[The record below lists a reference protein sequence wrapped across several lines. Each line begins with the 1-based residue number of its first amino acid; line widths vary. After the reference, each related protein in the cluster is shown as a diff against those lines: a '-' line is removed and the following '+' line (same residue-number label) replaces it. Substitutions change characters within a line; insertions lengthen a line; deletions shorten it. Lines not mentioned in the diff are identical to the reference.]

1 MKLHEYQAKELFDK
15 WNIPVPTSV
24 LITDKNRA
32 AEKIQSM
39 KTSPPWVVKAQV
51 HAGGRGKAGGVKL
64 VTSAEEAA
72 SAIDDL
78 FGARLVTH
86 QTGTEGAVVRKVL
99 FEEGLQIVR
108 EFYLSVTIDRAAGR
122 PIVIFSPSGGMD
134 IEALAVSAPEA
145 IFREHVDPALGWMP
159 YQTRKIAYRID
170 PLPEPGVI
178 KQLGKMIV
186 NLYNLFISCDCSL
199 VEINPLVITASGRV
213 VAADAKVDVD
223 NNALFRQKELASIYD
238 FSEMDP
244 LERKAD
250 EFDLSYI
257 RLDGSVGCMV
267 NGAGLAMA
275 TMDVIQAAG
284 ARPANF
290 LDVGGGAGEEKIGKG
305 LEIILSDNR
314 VKAILINIFGGILRC
329 DVLANGVCSAASKV
343 SVEVPMIV
351 RLRGT
356 NAEEGAAILKK
367 SGLSFRVAGNLA
379 EAAALVKEVIGE
391 N

>member
-1 MKLHEYQAKELFDK
+1 MKLHEYQAKELFNK
-15 WNIPVPTSV
+15 WSIPVPTGV
-24 LITDKNRA
+24 LITDKDRA
-32 AEKIQSM
+32 AEKVQSM
-39 KTSPPWVVKAQV
+39 GTSPPWVVKAQI

-64 VTSAEEAA
+64 VNSAEEAA
-72 SAIDDL
+72 SAVGDL

-86 QTGTEGAVVRKVL
+86 QTGPEGAVVRKVL
-99 FEEGLQIVR
+99 VEEGLQIEK
-108 EFYLSVTIDRAAGR
+108 EFYLSVTVDRAAGR

-159 YQTRKIAYRID
+159 YQTRNMAYKID
-170 PLPEPGVI
+170 PPPEPGVI

-186 NLYNLFISCDCSL
+186 HLYNLFISCDCSL
-199 VEINPLVITASGRV
+199 VEINPMVITSSGGV
-213 VAADAKVDVD
+213 IAADAKVDID

-244 LERKAD
+244 LEKKAG

-284 ARPANF
+284 ASPANF

-305 LEIILSDNR
+305 LEIILSDKR
-314 VKAILINIFGGILRC
+314 VKAILVNIFGGILRC
-329 DVLANGVCSAASKV
+329 DVLARGVCSAASKV
-343 SVEVPMIV
+343 SVDVPMIV

-356 NAEEGAAILKK
+356 NAEEGAAILKE
-367 SGLSFRVAGNLA
+367 SGLSFRVAGDLA
-379 EAAALVKEVIGE
+379 EAAALVKEVVGK

>member
-15 WNIPVPTSV
+15 WNIPVSESV
-24 LITDKNRA
+24 LITDKDRA
-32 AEKIQSM
+32 AETLQSM
-39 KTSPPWVVKAQV
+39 ASSPPWVVKAQV
-51 HAGGRGKAGGVKL
+51 HAGGRGKAGGVRL
-64 VTSAEEAA
+64 VASAEEAA
-72 SAIDDL
+72 AAIDDL
-78 FGARLVTH
+78 LGARLVTH
-86 QTGTEGAVVRKVL
+86 QTGPEGAVVRKVL
-99 FEEGLQIVR
+99 IEEGLQIER
-108 EFYLSVTIDRAAGR
+108 EFYLSITIDRAAGR

-159 YQTRKIAYRID
+159 YQTRNIAYRIA
-170 PLPEPGVI
+170 PLPDPAVI
-178 KQLGKMIV
+178 RQIGETIK
-186 NLYNLFISCDCSL
+186 NLYHLFIACDGSL
-199 VEINPLVITASGRV
+199 VEINPLVVTASGRV
-213 VAADAKVDVD
+213 VAADAKVDID
-223 NNALFRQKELASIYD
+223 NNALFRQKDLASIYD

-244 LERKAD
+244 LERKAG

-284 ARPANF
+284 ANPANF

-305 LEIILSDNR
+305 LEIILSDQR

-329 DVLANGVCSAASKV
+329 DVLAKGVCSAASKV
-343 SVEVPMIV
+343 SVDVPMIV

-356 NAEEGAAILKK
+356 NAEEGAAILRE
-367 SGLSFRVAGNLA
+367 SGLSFRVAEDLG
-379 EAAALVKEVIGE
+379 EAASLVKEVVDE

>member
-99 FEEGLQIVR
+99 VEEGLQIVR

>member
-1 MKLHEYQAKELFDK
+1 MKLHEYQAKELFHR
-15 WNIPVPTSV
+15 WNILVPAGV
-24 LITDKNRA
+24 LITDKHHA
-32 AEKIQSM
+32 EEKIQSM
-39 KTSPPWVVKAQV
+39 DTPPPWVVKAQI

-64 VTSAEEAA
+64 ASSAREAA
-72 SAIDDL
+72 SVIDAL
-78 FGARLVTH
+78 LGARLVTH
-86 QTGTEGAVVRKVL
+86 QTGPEGAVVSKVL
-99 FEEGLQIVR
+99 VEQGLQI
-108 EFYLSVTIDRAAGR
+108 EKEYYLSVTVDRAAGR

-134 IEALAVSAPEA
+134 IEALAFSAPEA

-159 YQTRKIAYRID
+159 YQTRNMVYRINPSPD
-170 PLPEPGVI
+170 PGII
-178 KQLGKMIV
+178 KRIGETIR
-186 NLYNLFISCDCSL
+186 NLYNLFMSCDCSL
-199 VEINPLVITASGRV
+199 VEINPLVITASGDV
-213 VAADAKVDVD
+213 IAGDAKVDID

-238 FSEMDP
+238 YSEMDP

-284 ARPANF
+284 AKPANF
-290 LDVGGGAGEEKIGKG
+290 LDVGGGAGEGKIGKG
-305 LEIILSDNR
+305 LEIILSDKR

-329 DVLANGVCSAASKV
+329 DVLAKGVCSAASNV
-343 SVEVPMIV
+343 SVDVPMIV

-367 SGLSFRVAGNLA
+367 SGLSFRVAGDLA
-379 EAAALVKEVIGE
+379 EAALLVKEVVGE